1 MTAVKLKVLHFVTGG
16 FSGATQVAV
25 DLCLAAQT
33 AGDLDVK
40 LVLRRKRNTDA
51 KRVLLL
57 QNKGLDVQVVAGWS
71 HAATI
76 WQLRHICT
84 SWSPDILVAHGY
96 SEHLWGR
103 LAGLWAGVKTL
114 VHVEH
119 NSRERYTFLRL
130 ALARWLA
137 RRTAAIVG
145 VSEGVTSRL
154 LALEFPPEK
163 CLAIPNGVTVSL
175 FESVELPAWTA
186 RSPNVIMASRFARQ
200 KDPMTLIQAIRILRD
215 QHKPTRLS
223 FAGLGKARLMAQCQK
238 ASAQA
243 KLTERVDFL
252 GHVSQLPAL
261 LAKHQVFVLS
271 THYEGMP
278 LALIEAMAMGCA
290 CIGTDVVG
298 VREVIAHGKTGL
310 LVPEGDAQA
319 LADAIAQLL
328 SQPDWAEQMGLA
340 ARASVKAKFDT
351 SLMHQR
357 YHHLFNSLAA

>member
-1 MTAVKLKVLHFVTGG
+1 MPQAKLKVLHFVTGG

-25 DLCLAAQT
+25 DLCIAAQT
-33 AGDLDVK
+33 AGDMEVK

-51 KRVLLL
+51 ARVQAL
-57 QNKGLDVQVVAGWS
+57 QNKGLDVQVVPGWS

-76 WQLRHICT
+76 WQLRHVCK

-103 LAGLWAGVKTL
+103 LAGLWAGVKNL

-137 RRTAAIVG
+137 SRTAAIVG
-145 VSEGVTSRL
+145 VSEGVKTRL
-154 LALEFPPEK
+154 LELKFPPEK
-163 CLAIPNGVTVSL
+163 CLAIPNGVNTSL
-175 FESVELPAWTA
+175 FESIECPVWSA
-186 RSPNVIMASRFARQ
+186 RAPNVIMASRFARQ
-200 KDPMTLIQAIRILRD
+200 KDPMTLIHAMQILQD
-215 QHKPTRLS
+215 WHISTRLS
-223 FAGLGKARLMAQCQK
+223 FAGLGKARLIAQCKK
-238 ASAQA
+238 ACANA
-243 KLTERVDFL
+243 NLTGQIDFL
-252 GHVSQLPAL
+252 GQVSQLPDL

-298 VREVIAHGKTGL
+298 VREVIAHGQTGL
-310 LVPEGDAQA
+310 LVPEGDAHA

-328 SQPDWAEQMGLA
+328 AKPDWAEQLGLA
-340 ARASVKAKFDT
+340 ARASVKAQFDMA
-351 SLMHQR
+351 LMHQR
-357 YHHLFNSLAA
+357 YAALLKSMPL

>member
-1 MTAVKLKVLHFVTGG
+1 MAAVKLKVLHFVTGG

-25 DLCLAAQT
+25 DLCLSAQRS
-33 AGDLDVK
+33 GDMDVK
-40 LVLRRKRNTDA
+40 LVLRRKRNTDTA
-51 KRVLLL
+51 RVQAL
-57 QNKGLDVQVVAGWS
+57 QKKGLDVQVVAGWS
-71 HAATI
+71 NAATI
-76 WQLRHICT
+76 WQLHTVCR

-137 RRTAAIVG
+137 HRTAALVG
-145 VSEGVTSRL
+145 VSEGVKTRL
-154 LALEFPPEK
+154 LELKFPSEK

-175 FESVELPAWTA
+175 FESVEQPAWSA
-186 RSPNVIMASRFARQ
+186 RAPNVIMASRFARQ
-200 KDPMTLIQAIRILRD
+200 KDPMTLIKAMQILRD

-223 FAGLGKARLMAQCQK
+223 FAGLGKSRLMAQCQK

-243 KLTERVDFL
+243 NLTQQIDFL
-252 GHVSQLPAL
+252 GHVNQLPAL

-298 VREVIAHGKTGL
+298 VREVIAHGQTGL

-319 LADAIAQLL
+319 LADAMAQLL
-328 SQPDWAEQMGLA
+328 AKPDWAEQIGLA
-340 ARASVKAKFDT
+340 ARASVKARFDT
-351 SLMHQR
+351 SLMYQR